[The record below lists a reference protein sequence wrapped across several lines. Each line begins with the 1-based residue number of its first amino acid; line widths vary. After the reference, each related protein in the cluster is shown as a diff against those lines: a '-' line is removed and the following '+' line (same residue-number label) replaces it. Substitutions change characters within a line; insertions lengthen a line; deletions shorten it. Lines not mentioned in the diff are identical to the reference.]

1 MQIGEGDECLT
12 EKWVN
17 ILGIV
22 AILVGTVIAILV
34 KSYSTLHA
42 WITKMFL
49 ITLIKLDKLTQSF
62 IKFTSQVGMLTDKIK
77 GFMKVTIFAL
87 LTIGK
92 KKLSSQTLP
101 FSYCLCLP
109 LGGILFTLLSLVSI
123 QAIVL
128 PTMQSLKISVYSL
141 LLLGNSMVVSTSPL
155 CMEFAVEKLYPV
167 PEVIQKQCLGSY
179 LV

>member
-49 ITLIKLDKLTQSF
+49 ITLIKLDKLYSEF
-62 IKFTSQVGMLTDKIK
+62 YKIYFTGWNVDRQNQGLHESNY
-77 GFMKVTIFAL
+77 FCFA
-87 LTIGK
+87 
-92 KKLSSQTLP
+92 
-101 FSYCLCLP
+101 
-109 LGGILFTLLSLVSI
+109 
-123 QAIVL
+123 
-128 PTMQSLKISVYSL
+128 
-141 LLLGNSMVVSTSPL
+141 NNR
-155 CMEFAVEKLYPV
+155 
-167 PEVIQKQCLGSY
+167 
-179 LV
+179 

>member
-1 MQIGEGDECLT
+1 MTFMQIGEGDECLT

-92 KKLSSQTLP
+92 KSCCHKL
-101 FSYCLCLP
+101 FH
-109 LGGILFTLLSLVSI
+109 FH
-123 QAIVL
+123 IVY
-128 PTMQSLKISVYSL
+128 VYL
-141 LLLGNSMVVSTSPL
+141 
-155 CMEFAVEKLYPV
+155 
-167 PEVIQKQCLGSY
+167 
-179 LV
+179 